1 MLQLQPSWPEGG
13 GRGGVGTAVV
23 LGVVV
28 RVLVGA
34 YTCLSQLLG
43 SLARQAG
50 RGSGG
55 VDGVCLS
62 GPAQPVV
69 GTIKLLQLRY
79 LTDLHRL
86 WGQIRL
92 ITFLGGGS
100 NQCKQ

>member
-1 MLQLQPSWPEGG
+1 MG
-13 GRGGVGTAVV
+13 AVV
-23 LGVVV
+23 VPGGVV
-28 RVLVGA
+28 RVCRG
-34 YTCLSQLLG
+34 LSLPFSTAWFCSKASRAG
-43 SLARQAG
+43 SVV
-50 RGSGG
+50 

-86 WGQIRL
+86 WGRIQL

-100 NQCKQ
+100 NQCEQ